1 MRCSPMDEQAI
12 IAAVEKLN
20 EQLATLDIWCS
31 MEGLYPE
38 FDYPDH
44 SPSVYLYLLEE
55 EMKQAETSG
64 NAQLVTILM
73 QCVIALRSAGV
84 E

>member
-1 MRCSPMDEQAI
+1 MDEAAI
-12 IAAVEKLN
+12 IAAVERLN
-20 EQLATLDIWCS
+20 EELEALNIGCS
-31 MEGLYPE
+31 LEGLYPE

-44 SPSVYLYLLEE
+44 SPSVYLHLLEE
-55 EMKQAETSG
+55 EMKQAEAAG

-73 QCVIALRSAGV
+73 DCATALRGAGV

>member
-1 MRCSPMDEQAI
+1 MDEAAI
-12 IAAVEKLN
+12 IAAVERLN
-20 EQLATLDIWCS
+20 EQLEALDIGCA

-44 SPSVYLYLLEE
+44 SPGVYLYLLEE
-55 EMKQAETSG
+55 EMKQAEATG

-73 QCVIALRSAGV
+73 QCATALRGAGV